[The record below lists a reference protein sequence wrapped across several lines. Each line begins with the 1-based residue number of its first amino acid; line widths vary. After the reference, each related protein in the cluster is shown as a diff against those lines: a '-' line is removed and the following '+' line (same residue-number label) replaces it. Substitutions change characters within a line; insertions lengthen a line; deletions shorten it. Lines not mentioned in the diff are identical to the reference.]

1 MCQERSFDHLVGAG
15 DDRDRAIFSGLLGD
29 VVAKPRGDYQS
40 TPVEA
45 PLGRDSG

>member
-1 MCQERSFDHLVGAG
+1 MAAYTCV
-15 DDRDRAIFSGLLGD
+15 LLGLNGT
-29 VVAKPRGDYQS
+29 VESVIGDYQS